1 MLAYKLEFAECIIR
15 VFTGI
20 LFFFQG
26 YDKIFKIKIGGVV
39 DIFLEDAQHIH
50 IHKPLVTAFTYCTS
64 FIELIGGLF
73 LVIGL
78 FTNYTL
84 LALGFDLVLVCFAF
98 SIIRPMWDMQYVF
111 PRLLL
116 VVGLLFIPNE
126 YTKIAFDYFLNS
138 NK

>member
-1 MLAYKLEFAECIIR
+1 MLTYKLEFAEFIIR
-15 VFTGI
+15 VFAGI

-26 YDKIFKIKIGGVV
+26 YDKVFKIKIGGVV
-39 DIFLEDAQHIH
+39 NNFLEDAEHIH

-64 FIELIGGLF
+64 FIELICGAF
-73 LVIGL
+73 LIIGL
-78 FTNYTL
+78 FTNFAL

-116 VVGLLFIPNE
+116 IVFLLFLPNE
-126 YTKIAFDYFLNS
+126 YTKISLDYFLNI
-138 NK
+138 K

>member
-1 MLAYKLEFAECIIR
+1 MLMYKLEFAECIVR
-15 VFTGI
+15 VFAGI

-26 YDKIFKIKIGGVV
+26 FDKIFKIRISGVV
-39 DIFLEDAQHIH
+39 DTFLEDAEHIH
-50 IHKPLVTAFTYCTS
+50 IHKPLVTAFAYCTS
-64 FIELIGGLF
+64 LIEFIGGLF

-78 FTNYTL
+78 FTNYAL

-116 VVGLLFIPNE
+116 VIGLLFIPNE
-126 YTKIAFDYFLNS
+126 YTKIAIDYFLNI